1 MSTIFDTLTY
11 VKRLRDAGE
20 SEAVAEAHA
29 MAVKDLVL
37 DQIATKEDVALL
49 RQEMEAQN
57 TLLRS
62 ELEAKINGVEQ
73 RIKAAMDVTREELK
87 GDIKAVDTKLTVLQ
101 WMLGAFVALVA
112 GAILLGLRLG
122 FSG

>member
-29 MAVKDLVL
+29 MAVRDLVL
-37 DQIATKEDVALL
+37 DQIATKEDVA
-49 RQEMEAQN
+49 
-57 TLLRS
+57 LLRS